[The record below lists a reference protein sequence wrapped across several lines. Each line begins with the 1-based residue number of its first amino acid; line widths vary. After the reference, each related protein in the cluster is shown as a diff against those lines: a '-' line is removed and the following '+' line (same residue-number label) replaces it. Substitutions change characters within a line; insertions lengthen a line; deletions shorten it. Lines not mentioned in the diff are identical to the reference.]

1 MEDGMTFCIR
11 LLPLLAILF
20 LCGCGTDVSRFYN
33 AVDPRCETMAT
44 KPVRVYRIAE
54 ETPGSGRSREMQ
66 MLLDEGFVRIGDS
79 SFDTTGYVNEAMI
92 VEHAEKIG
100 AGAVVY
106 YVEAPVTSTYDT
118 VIPIYNQGQTYNSTF
133 RGYGAGGPY
142 YGTVTTTGPDTLTMM
157 PTRVRTTTQGWVIA
171 FMAKR
176 R

>member
-1 MEDGMTFCIR
+1 MTCPRI
-11 LLPLLAILF
+11 LLAIAALI
-20 LCGCGTDVSRFYN
+20 LCGCGTDVSRHYN
-33 AVDPRCETMAT
+33 SVDPRCETVAT
-44 KPVRVYRIAE
+44 KPVRVYRIPE

-66 MLLDEGFVRIGDS
+66 MLIDEGFVRIGDS
-79 SFDTTGYVNEAMI
+79 SFDTTGYVNEKMI

-106 YVEAPVTSTYDT
+106 YVEAPVTLTYDT
-118 VIPIYNQGQTYNSTF
+118 VIPIYNQGQTYNSSF

-142 YGTVTTTGPDTLTMM
+142 SGTVTTTGPDTITMM
-157 PTRVRTTTQGWVIA
+157 PTRVRSTTQGWIIA